1 MSVAMVHITVT
12 LMPTALTQ
20 METSR
25 VLANQVFKALEQLV
39 LVSKDSVNEL
49 FN

>member
-1 MSVAMVHITVT
+1 MSAALALIIVMP
-12 LMPTALTQ
+12 MPTALIQ

-39 LVSKDSVNEL
+39 LVSKVSVNEL